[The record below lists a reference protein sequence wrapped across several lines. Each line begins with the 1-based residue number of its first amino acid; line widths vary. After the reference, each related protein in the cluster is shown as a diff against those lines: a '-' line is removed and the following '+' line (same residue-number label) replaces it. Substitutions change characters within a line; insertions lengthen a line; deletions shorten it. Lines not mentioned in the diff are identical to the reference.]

1 MSPQQIVTWSDVA
14 QKFVV
19 PLMLATVSLVGGWT
33 ATELASMRS
42 EIKGLQIRVAE
53 LSIELKMHR
62 EQGKGG

>member
-1 MSPQQIVTWSDVA
+1 MSPQQIVTWSDVT

-33 ATELASMRS
+33 ATELSSMRN

-62 EQGKGG
+62 EQQKGD